1 MTLANL
7 YSSFPSQS
15 LLMSSVQN
23 ILAAQHIPELLP
35 STPVPSTNP
44 LPTTLVKS
52 YPYFPNGYFE
62 WNFTEAKL
70 IKGKWPSVHWAY
82 EVKGGHNQKNGWEKA
97 SCWQEGFISVQQC
110 LEIIQCS
117 SYDCKVLI

>member
-52 YPYFPNGYFE
+52 YPYFYNGHFK
-62 WNFTEAKL
+62 WNFTETEL
-70 IKGKWPSVHWAY
+70 IK
-82 EVKGGHNQKNGWEKA
+82 EK
-97 SCWQEGFISVQQC
+97 CKRTLPMPC
-110 LEIIQCS
+110 L
-117 SYDCKVLI
+117 KL